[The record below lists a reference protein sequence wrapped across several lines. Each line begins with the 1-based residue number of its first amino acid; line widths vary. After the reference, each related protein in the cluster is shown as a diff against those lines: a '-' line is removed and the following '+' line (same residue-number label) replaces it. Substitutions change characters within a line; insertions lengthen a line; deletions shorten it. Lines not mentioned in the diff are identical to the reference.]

1 VRGEV
6 TGMRRAAGL
15 LVLDAITA
23 PHNVFFGI
31 LLVAFAVLA
40 TERIR
45 NDLVAVLIILS
56 LAAAGL
62 LSPKEAVAGFSSEPA
77 IVVVSVFVLSA
88 ALHFTGVSETLGHG
102 VGRLAGGGYARAV
115 GVMMSAV
122 ALLSAVTHHVTMTA
136 VMLPVTLDL
145 ANRQRV
151 PPSKLLIP
159 LSFAASLGTTITI
172 IGAPA
177 FLVASAV
184 LKEVGRPGLGIF
196 ALAPIGLA
204 ISALGTLYMMTVGR
218 LLLPERRGS
227 AAGAERFELDR
238 YFTEV
243 AILADSPF
251 ADRTI
256 ADLENDA
263 RYRFK
268 VVGVVR
274 DGRRAPEPLHDRTLS
289 EGDVLLVRAAPEDL
303 IAFRQ
308 EAGLELHP
316 VHQYER
322 TTTTKTKDKDDDDA
336 EVAERLVQAIIA
348 PGSDL
353 VGRTLAE
360 TEFRRRYDVI
370 VVGLWRKDGWLE
382 EELSRIPLRG
392 GDVLVLRGD
401 EDALARVATDPRF
414 LMMVPFHGQPRPR
427 RKAPLAA
434 LIMAGTVAAASIG
447 IPLELAGMAGALAM
461 VLTRC
466 LTAGQAYRAI
476 DGRIFVFIAGA
487 IPLGTAMKNSG
498 ASDLIAGWLEGALQ
512 GWSPFLVLLVLY
524 AVVAVVT
531 EFMSDAATTALL
543 APLAAAL
550 AQGLGHPPEPYV
562 ATVALASVT
571 AFLTPMA
578 HHGNLV
584 VYGPG
589 GYRFGDFAR
598 VGTPLTILIA
608 ITIAAIAPLL
618 WE

>member
-1 VRGEV
+1 
-6 TGMRRAAGL
+6 M
-15 LVLDAITA
+15 LDAIVA
-23 PHNVFFGI
+23 PHIVFFGI
-31 LLVAFAVLA
+31 LLAAFIVLA
-40 TERIR
+40 TERVR

-56 LAAAGL
+56 LAATGL

-77 IVVVSVFVLSA
+77 IVVASVFVLSA
-88 ALHFTGVSETLGHG
+88 ALHFTGVSETIGHWI
-102 VGRLAGGGYARAV
+102 GRVAGGGYVRAV

-122 ALLSAVTHHVTMTA
+122 ALLSAFTHHVTMTA

-145 ANRQRV
+145 ANRQRI

-184 LKEVGRPGLGIF
+184 LQEVGRPGLGIF

-204 ISALGTLYMMTVGR
+204 ISALGTVYMMTLGR

-227 AAGAERFELDR
+227 GASAERFQLDQ

-243 AILADSPF
+243 TILTDSPF

-256 ADLENDA
+256 ADLENDP

-268 VVGVVR
+268 IVGVVR
-274 DGRRAPEPLHDRTLS
+274 DGRRTPEALPDRTLR
-289 EGDVLLVRAAPEDL
+289 EGDVLLVRAAPEDI

-308 EAGLELHP
+308 EAGVELHP

-322 TTTTKTKDKDDDDA
+322 ATTTKDQDGGDT
-336 EVAERLVQAIIA
+336 ELAERLVQAIVA

-360 TEFRRRYDVI
+360 TEFRRRYDLI
-370 VVGLWRKDGWLE
+370 VVGLWRKDGWLD

-401 EDALARVATDPRF
+401 EDALARVAADRRF
-414 LMMVPFHGQPRPR
+414 LMMVPFHGQARPR

-434 LIMAGTVAAASIG
+434 LLMAATVAAASIG

-466 LTAGQAYRAI
+466 LSAGQAYRAI

-498 ASDLIAGWLEGALQ
+498 ASDLVADRLEGVLQ
-512 GWSPFLVLLVLY
+512 GWGPFLILLVLY
-524 AVVAVVT
+524 AVVAIVT

-550 AQGLGHPPEPYV
+550 AQGLGHRPEPYV

-598 VGTPLTILIA
+598 VGTPLTVLIA
-608 ITIAAIAPLL
+608 ITVAAIAPLL